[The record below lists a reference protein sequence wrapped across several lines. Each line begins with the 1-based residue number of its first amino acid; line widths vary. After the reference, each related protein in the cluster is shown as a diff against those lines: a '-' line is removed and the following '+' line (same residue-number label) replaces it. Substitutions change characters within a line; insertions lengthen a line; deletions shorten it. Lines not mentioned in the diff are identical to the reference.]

1 MTYKEIDDDLNC
13 LIEDLDNLH
22 IYDPHLISI
31 SDEDFTKMLEKDLE
45 EFIIDINS
53 NYEIQEEITET
64 C

>member
-1 MTYKEIDDDLNC
+1 MTHQDIEKDIDC
-13 LIEDLDNLH
+13 LISDLDNMH

-31 SDEDFTKMLEKDLE
+31 SDEDFTKMLEKDFE

-53 NYEIQEEITET
+53 SYEVQEEITET